1 MERLSS
7 SQNSDHIS
15 ISLNVQYR
23 MHPDIASFVSQRFY
37 EGALCSDRIMNW
49 PSVILLHGTSSAV
62 CIDTSAFIRRD
73 GGQAA
78 ASESST
84 QILVLRNSNIFIKSA
99 RGTGYMNEGEA
110 LLSANTLQRL
120 LRLNEGLEAAEIAV
134 ITPYVE
140 QKRAILDKLRA
151 NAYGPAEQ
159 VTVDT
164 IDSF

>member
-1 MERLSS
+1 
-7 SQNSDHIS
+7 
-15 ISLNVQYR
+15 
-23 MHPDIASFVSQRFY
+23 
-37 EGALCSDRIMNW
+37 MNW
-49 PSVILLHGTSSAV
+49 LSVQFLHGTSSAV

-84 QILVLRNSNIFIKSA
+84 QISVLRHYNIFRESA
-99 RGTGYMNEGEA
+99 RVTGYMNEGEA
-110 LLSANTLQRL
+110 LLIANKFQNLIRL
-120 LRLNEGLEAAEIAV
+120 SEGIEAADIAV